1 MASASLLMSIS
12 DHKPWL
18 IALLLVSASAGDT
31 QWQKTI
37 PVAGPQPATHA
48 SPYGELDY
56 RIASAP
62 LLDPPTAGA
71 PPLEQPTAHLIERE
85 IAVEEPMHI
94 PFLVPPIP
102 PARPKRFAPNQ
113 DEIFD
118 EVNRIA
124 QAEGVPTFLAQDIIK
139 QESRYDPTVTNGRA
153 MGLGQIKCATARGVG
168 FRGDC
173 HELLAVKTNLVYS
186 MRYLRQA
193 LDLAHGDFCH
203 AATLYNRG
211 FATTATTSSYC
222 DSLVRTM
229 RAESRDSRKP
239 LTTTK
244 KKRKVRHKGE
254 AK

>member
-1 MASASLLMSIS
+1 MSIS

-18 IALLLVSASAGDT
+18 IALLLVAASASDT

-37 PVAGPQPATHA
+37 PVAGPGPATHA

-56 RIASAP
+56 RRSPAT
-62 LLDPPTAGA
+62 LLAAPTAVA
-71 PPLEQPTAHLIERE
+71 LLLEQPTAAVQEPE
-85 IAVEEPMHI
+85 VAVEEPMHI
-94 PFLVPPIP
+94 PFLAPPLP
-102 PARPKRFAPNQ
+102 PARPLRFAPNQ

-124 QAEGVPTFLAQDIIK
+124 QVEGVPTFLAQDIIRH
-139 QESRYDPTVTNGRA
+139 ESHYDPTVTNGRA

-173 HELLAVKTNLVYS
+173 HQLLDVKTNLVYS

-193 LDLAHGDFCH
+193 LDLAQGDFCH

-211 FATTATTSSYC
+211 LATTATTSSYC

-244 KKRKVRHKGE
+244 KKRKVKHKGE